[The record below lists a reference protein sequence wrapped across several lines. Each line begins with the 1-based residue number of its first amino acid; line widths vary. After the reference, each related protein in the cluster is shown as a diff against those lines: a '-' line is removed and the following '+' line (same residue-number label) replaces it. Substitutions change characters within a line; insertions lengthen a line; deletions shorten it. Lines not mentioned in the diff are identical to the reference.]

1 MPLFAL
7 VNPILTPAL
16 GQLGLD
22 KLGTILSNI
31 FQAVLTLALIIGGI
45 VFLFMLIWGGYQF
58 LTAGGD
64 KEALGQARKRL
75 ISALVGLTILLC
87 ILLIIRL
94 ASQFFGINLISYQIP
109 SFTSG
114 FSSPPPQPTFPPPPP
129 TATRVPTTPPPTSI
143 PPTPTSF
150 LPPNTCQCDIGSVV
164 ENNCTSPN
172 QPYCISSL
180 ICQCLSSPPTPTPTL
195 PPYPNCK
202 NVTGPSTIV
211 LGNPA
216 TYTFTYENY
225 NGPVTSRG
233 TAVTSNNCATQ
244 NFWQDSP
251 GGPGNVSFTWTPTVG
266 GRYVIDCRAWNDGIA
281 ECRGNSDCVSG
292 PPVYRCPGPF
302 ASYVINVVTP
312 TPIPPTPTLAPILN
326 AGTGDSCAMICSS
339 RGLSCVDIIIPG
351 YSDPADLNCP
361 FSPSSCYVNYDCVT
375 EGGNCATLM
384 TSSFLSNYCSKGST
398 SNQLTRWTYCVCR

>member
-109 SFTSG
+109 SFTSR
-114 FSSPPPQPTFPPPPP
+114 FSPSPPP
-129 TATRVPTTPPPTSI
+129 TAPPP
-143 PPTPTSF
+143 P
-150 LPPNTCQCDIGSVV
+150 
-164 ENNCTSPN
+164 
-172 QPYCISSL
+172 
-180 ICQCLSSPPTPTPTL
+180 PTPTL

-302 ASYVINVVTP
+302 ASYVINVVPP

-339 RGLSCVDIIIPG
+339 RGLSSVDFINPG